1 MVILSVDSWN
11 MPAMLLLLLQH
22 QKAAF
27 PPSFLMMYLDLKSN

>member
-11 MPAMLLLLLQH
+11 MPAMLLLLQH